1 MTTVL
6 ALDQPALGW
15 PIQEAVALHGA
26 VANRQWPRTQGL
38 AQQMARRA
46 PEVGQPVIADAAARL
61 VEALAQSSPLPAWKT
76 PWTALVAAIDA
87 ALDDAEAA

>member
-15 PIQEAVALHGA
+15 LIQEAVALHGA
-26 VANRQWPRTQGL
+26 VANRQWPRAQGL
-38 AQQMARRA
+38 AQRMASHA
-46 PEVGQPVIADAAARL
+46 PELGQPVIADAAAQL
-61 VEALAQSSPLPAWKT
+61 VEALALSSTSPAWKKT
-76 PWTALVAAIDA
+76 WTALVAAIDA